1 MTGNTVLQRF
11 EITERLGAGGFGTV
25 YRAWDNRLERDVAV
39 KVIETGAGSGERVQR
54 EAQAAA
60 RLNHPG
66 IVTLFE
72 YDFQKGRA
80 YLVSELVEGSTVRQ
94 LIDCDGL
101 SDRDIAEVGADV
113 CEALDHAHSRGVVHR
128 DLKPAN
134 LIVERRGG
142 AAKLMDFGIARLT
155 DAEDL
160 TMTGDV
166 LGTLAY
172 MSPEQA
178 EGRKVGTPGDVYSLC
193 LTLYEAWSGQNPRRR
208 STPTATARAFD
219 QQLPSLLKYRPD
231 LPPELIDVI
240 DCGLDQ
246 EPEYRPTIENLG
258 TVLEDSLNW
267 LDDSAPEGGHFE
279 GKADGSSSLS
289 DFARI
294 GAAAGTAAMVATV
307 LIVSGEADP
316 ASVLVLSVTAALTSL
331 LNARL
336 GFIVAGAVSAAWL
349 AIAAN
354 MAGAALVMGLLTV
367 PAGIFSR
374 GTGRTLA
381 ISPLGPLFGT
391 LGLAPFLPF
400 LAAAADGWRE
410 RAMVASC
417 GLAWTALAE
426 AVTGRS
432 LLFGSIPKA
441 SSGWEDSAGSA
452 VSGLLVPTLAT
463 PAFLLSLAVWIAVAV
478 GVGAIVSMA
487 RGRRRAPEHD
497 DWTGEGPSPLSPA
510 AAGQSPFLP

>member
-155 DAEDL
+155 DADDL

-166 LGTLAY
+166 LDTLAY
-172 MSPEQA
+172 RPRAARSALRGTSTRSASPSMKPGA
-178 EGRKVGTPGDVYSLC
+178 GRIPAAV
-193 LTLYEAWSGQNPRRR
+193 PRRPR
-208 STPTATARAFD
+208 PRAPST
-219 QQLPSLLKYRPD
+219 
-231 LPPELIDVI
+231 
-240 DCGLDQ
+240 
-246 EPEYRPTIENLG
+246 
-258 TVLEDSLNW
+258 
-267 LDDSAPEGGHFE
+267 
-279 GKADGSSSLS
+279 SSSLRCS
-289 DFARI
+289 
-294 GAAAGTAAMVATV
+294 
-307 LIVSGEADP
+307 S
-316 ASVLVLSVTAALTSL
+316 
-331 LNARL
+331 
-336 GFIVAGAVSAAWL
+336 
-349 AIAAN
+349 
-354 MAGAALVMGLLTV
+354 
-367 PAGIFSR
+367 
-374 GTGRTLA
+374 TGPTCR
-381 ISPLGPLFGT
+381 
-391 LGLAPFLPF
+391 
-400 LAAAADGWRE
+400 
-410 RAMVASC
+410 
-417 GLAWTALAE
+417 
-426 AVTGRS
+426 RS
-432 LLFGSIPKA
+432 
-441 SSGWEDSAGSA
+441 
-452 VSGLLVPTLAT
+452 
-463 PAFLLSLAVWIAVAV
+463 
-478 GVGAIVSMA
+478 
-487 RGRRRAPEHD
+487 
-497 DWTGEGPSPLSPA
+497 
-510 AAGQSPFLP
+510 